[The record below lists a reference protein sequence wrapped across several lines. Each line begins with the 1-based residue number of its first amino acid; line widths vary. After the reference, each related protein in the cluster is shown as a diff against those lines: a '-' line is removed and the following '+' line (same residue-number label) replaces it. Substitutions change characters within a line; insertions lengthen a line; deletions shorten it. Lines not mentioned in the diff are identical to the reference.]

1 MSAQTHEYLSR
12 LLKAAF
18 PLNIQDRLQV
28 KALLSVAFTITG
40 RSFCFGFFENVK
52 HIELPQIFFSPGNSY
67 IQNSILFTEAIGL
80 YSERYQVLTHN
91 RITR

>member
-1 MSAQTHEYLSR
+1 MT
-12 LLKAAF
+12 AF

-40 RSFCFGFFENVK
+40 RAFFGGGDVK
-52 HIELPQIFFSPGNSY
+52 NIELLQIFFSPGNSY
-67 IQNSILFTEAIGL
+67 IKNSILFKEAIIL

-91 RITR
+91 RITRQILRKF